1 MHILVMDDDDRI
13 RELLKAFLKKNKF
26 KVSTSAN
33 ARNAKKLIKEFA
45 FDLIILDVMMPDET
59 GLELLQ
65 NLGNEFSTPVLL
77 LTALDQTNDRING
90 LKSGADDYLTK
101 PFDPEELL
109 LRINNILKRTNF
121 LNKQKIEKLR
131 FGLFD
136 WDNNQKKLYKNNHY
150 IHTTN
155 FENDL
160 LTALSDN
167 QGEYLDRTELSKLLK
182 INSNSRSIDVGITRL
197 RKKIEENPGRPQ
209 FLINARGKGWLLR
222 GVPFR
227 N

>member
-1 MHILVMDDDDRI
+1 MHILVIDDDDRL

-33 ARNAKKLIKEFA
+33 AKNAKKLIKEFA

-65 NLGNEFSTPVLL
+65 NFGNEFSTPVLL
-77 LTALDQTNDRING
+77 LTALDQKNDRING

-121 LNKQKIEKLR
+121 LNKQKIENLR

-136 WDNNQKKLYKNNHY
+136 WDNNQKKLNKNDQY

-160 LTALSDN
+160 LTALTDN

-182 INSNSRSIDVGITRL
+182 VNSNSRSIDVGITRL

-222 GVPFR
+222 GVPFK

>member
-1 MHILVMDDDDRI
+1 MHILVIDDDDRL

-121 LNKQKIEKLR
+121 LQKQKIEKLR

-136 WDNNQKKLYKNNHY
+136 WDNNQKKLNKNDQY

-160 LTALSDN
+160 LTALTDN

>member
-1 MHILVMDDDDRI
+1 MHILVIDDDDRL

-33 ARNAKKLIKEFA
+33 AKNAKKLIKEFA

-109 LRINNILKRTNF
+109 LRINNILKRTYF
-121 LNKQKIEKLR
+121 LQKQKIEKLK

-136 WDNNQKKLYKNNHY
+136 WDNNQKKLNKNNQY

-160 LTALSDN
+160 LTALTDN